1 MSQIDKRY
9 VKELEDRVK
18 RAVEETGNSKDV
30 KEFEK
35 RSKRRNEIMKGLR
48 DYAKRF
54 NKNHEISCREFE
66 DPEEAGFLLTTDPRF
81 KQAIEKWKKEG

>member
-9 VKELEDRVK
+9 MKELEDRVN
-18 RAVEETGNSKDV
+18 RAIEETGYSKNV
-30 KEFEK
+30 KEFEE

-54 NKNHEISCREFE
+54 NKNHEIFPREFE
-66 DPEEAGFLLTTDPRF
+66 DPEEAGFLLRTDPRF
-81 KQAIEKWKKEG
+81 KQALEKWKKEG